1 MSKLDEKLLASVKP
15 SRSKPAAEPAPA
27 DKPKENRKSVQPQ
40 DAVPAGAG
48 RSESVQ
54 ALFPERIW
62 PD

>member
-1 MSKLDEKLLASVKP
+1 MSKLDEKLVASVKP
-15 SRSKPAAEPAPA
+15 SRSRPAAKPAQAA
-27 DKPKENRKSVQPQ
+27 KPKENRKPVLPQ

-48 RSESVQ
+48 RVGSVQ